1 MKILLIIVSRCIL
14 NMAFI
19 QRGHQAKV
27 SKQLI
32 IDTLPPIPYNTTPA
46 PNNPVNGNGN
56 TIPLPDTSKPQ
67 LMPDTLRRS

>member
-1 MKILLIIVSRCIL
+1 
-14 NMAFI
+14 MAFV
-19 QRGHQAKV
+19 QRGHQVTV
-27 SKQLI
+27 SRQIII